1 MEAIVTKFGG
11 SSLANAQGFVQA
23 TDIVRA
29 DPRRRYVVVSAPG
42 KADDKDHKIT
52 DMLLMCYQLA
62 SHRLGFEDVFAII
75 AGRYRDIHRT
85 LGLKQDLEAD
95 LTHVEMRIRAGAS
108 RDYCAS
114 RGEYL
119 CARLMAEYLGVPF
132 VDSSELIVFGADG
145 RMDEAATYEAIRV
158 GLQDVEYAVIPGF
171 YGADTEGNV
180 VTFARGGSDITGA
193 VIARGMR
200 ASLYENWTDVSGFLM
215 ADPHIVKDP
224 RPIHSITFRE
234 LRELS
239 YMGAQVLQE
248 DAIFPVR
255 EAGIPIHIRNTHR
268 PEDPGTLIVPEQ
280 TERKGTIVTG
290 IAGKKDF
297 RVINVEKTRLREEGD
312 FLRKL
317 ISVFES
323 NEVPIENM
331 PSCIDSVSV
340 IVAQADISGKERKIL
355 EEIRIYCAPD
365 SLVSMPSIA
374 LIAVVGQGM
383 IHETGSAAR
392 VFRALGEGQ
401 VNIRLI
407 SQGSSELNILI
418 GVDNQDFEQAIR
430 AIYQAFVQEG
440 TP

>member
-1 MEAIVTKFGG
+1 MDTIVTKFGG
-11 SSLANAQGFVQA
+11 SSVANAQGFVQVG
-23 TDIVRA
+23 DIVRA
-29 DPRRRYVVVSAPG
+29 DERRRYVVVSAPG
-42 KADDKDHKIT
+42 KADSKDHKIT

-62 SHRLGFEDVFAII
+62 SHRLGFEDVFSII
-75 AGRYRDIHRT
+75 AARYRDIHRT
-85 LGLKQDLEAD
+85 LGLTLDLDAELNQIEA
-95 LTHVEMRIRAGAS
+95 RIRAGAS

-119 CARLMAEYLGVPF
+119 CALLMAEYLDLPF
-132 VDSSELIVFGADG
+132 VDSSDLIVFDPSGH
-145 RMDEAATYEAIRV
+145 MDEAATYEAIRV
-158 GLQDVEYAVIPGF
+158 GLNGHERAVIPGF
-171 YGADTEGNV
+171 YGADAQGNLI
-180 VTFARGGSDITGA
+180 TFARGGSDITGA
-193 VIARGMR
+193 VIARGVR

-215 ADPHIVKDP
+215 ADPRIVPNP

-340 IVAQADISGKERKIL
+340 IVSQADISGKERKIL
-355 EEIRIYCAPD
+355 EEIRIYCSPD
-365 SLVSMPSIA
+365 ALVSMPSIA

-383 IHETGSAAR
+383 IHAAGSAAR
-392 VFRALGEGQ
+392 VFRALGDDK

-418 GVDNQDFEQAIR
+418 GVDNQDFENAIR
-430 AIYQAFVQEG
+430 AIYKAFVQEEA
-440 TP
+440 